1 MNEVKLDLET
11 YHKLQDYESVVKSGK
26 LLKVYRV
33 NGMWSPYSYSSLTE
47 SEAIEEAENL
57 NRELLDRIEYLE
69 SSIKEKVS
77 NEIKSL
83 SLIQFIKL
91 KYFNK

>member
-33 NGMWSPYSYSSLTE
+33 NGMWSSYSYSSLTE

-83 SLIQFIKL
+83 SLIQFIKR